1 MANLKSFYYPAMVI
15 EKQAIRELEGGKAVL
30 NLIVERTEELIEG
43 FKEKVEKRIVLFNR
57 KAREADTHIGLG
69 DCVIFSKCRKS
80 AREFT
85 TEKQNQVQT
94 VDILAE
100 NFQVEITKAKFLKI
114 SESLMAMNAIPT
126 SSELEFTD
134 EDAAAIAKKAAL
146 GITGTNV
153 TPDI

>member
-69 DCVIFSKCRKS
+69 DCVIFSKCRRS
-80 AREFT
+80 PRDFT

-100 NFQVEITKAKFLKI
+100 NFQVEITKSKFLKI
-114 SESLMAMNAIPT
+114 SESLMAMNAIPE

-134 EDAAAIAKKAAL
+134 EDAAAIAKKASL

>member
-1 MANLKSFYYPAMVI
+1 MANLRSFPYPAMVV
-15 EKQAIRELEGGKAVL
+15 EKQAVRELDGGKAVL
-30 NLIVERTEELIEG
+30 NLIVERTEELVEG
-43 FKEKVEKRIVLFNR
+43 FKEKFEKRIVLFNR
-57 KAREADTHIGLG
+57 KAREADANINLG
-69 DCVIFSKCRKS
+69 DCVIFSQCRKS
-80 AREFT
+80 ARDFT
-85 TEKQNQVQT
+85 TEKQNHVQT

-100 NFQVEITKAKFLKI
+100 NFQVESSKAKFLKI

-134 EDAAAIAKKAAL
+134 EDAAAIAKKASL